1 MSAVIISFMS
11 PLALVDRRAIL
22 PEPEYTNVDPY
33 GEQLFVMDCELGKA
47 LGYANPIEAVEQ
59 LCHRHSHELL
69 SGSLVIDLYQPAAD
83 GRHQARVFDLESAMR
98 VCALARTPASAL
110 LFARLSGQVA
120 AEFAVQADDAPKA
133 RVLPFPTSRKPRKK
147 GKGRRH
153 G

>member
-1 MSAVIISFMS
+1 MSAVILPFMS

-47 LGYANPIEAVEQ
+47 LGYANPIAAVEQ
-59 LCHRHSHELL
+59 LYHQHRRELL
-69 SGSLVIDLYQPAAD
+69 RGSLVIDLYHPDAE
-83 GRHQARVFDLESAMR
+83 GRHQARVFDLEGAMR
-98 VCALARTPASAL
+98 LCALARTPASAM

-133 RVLPFPTSRKPRKK
+133 RVLPFPKPRKVRK
-147 GKGRRH
+147 PGKGRRH